1 MRALGLGQ
9 FTFLEHDPAALVR
22 LARAAGFGFIGPRFH
37 AFAPGEV
44 EYLPKT
50 PAALRDIRAAMDGE
64 GVVIY
69 DVEAISITPTL
80 DVEGVKPVAEAAAE
94 LGAERLNC
102 SADDWDHPA
111 LVETFAAV
119 AEIAQDAGLGVDLE
133 CMAFRGIDTPKKCHE
148 VIDASGAANAGYL
161 CDSLHHYRC
170 GGDAGSLAAMDP
182 ARVRSVQLCDAPAR
196 RPETREGLMAEA
208 RGGRLIPGEGA
219 LDLKN
224 LIAALPD
231 HATLSVEMPM
241 ANDARDSETRA
252 RDIFRATM
260 TLIENA
266 T

>member
-9 FTFLEHDPAALVR
+9 FTFLDHDPVALIR
-22 LARAAGFGFIGPRFH
+22 LARAAGFDFVGPRFH

-44 EYLPKT
+44 EYLPKA
-50 PAALRDIRAAMDGE
+50 PAALREIRAAMDGE
-64 GVVIY
+64 GVSIY
-69 DVEAISITPTL
+69 DVEAISITPVL
-80 DVEGVKPVAEAAAE
+80 DVEGVKPVAEAAAA

-102 SADDWDHPA
+102 SADDWDRPA
-111 LVETFAAV
+111 LVAKFAEV
-119 AEIAQDAGLGVDLE
+119 AAIAHDAGLGADLE
-133 CMAFRGIDTPKKCHE
+133 CMAFRGIDTPQKCHE

-182 ARVRSVQLCDAPAR
+182 SRVRSVQLCDAPAKR
-196 RPETREGLMAEA
+196 QQTRDDLIAEA
-208 RGGRLIPGEGA
+208 RGGRLVPGEGS
-219 LDLKN
+219 LDLKA

-241 ANDARDSETRA
+241 ANDPLNPETRA

-260 TLIENA
+260 TLIESA